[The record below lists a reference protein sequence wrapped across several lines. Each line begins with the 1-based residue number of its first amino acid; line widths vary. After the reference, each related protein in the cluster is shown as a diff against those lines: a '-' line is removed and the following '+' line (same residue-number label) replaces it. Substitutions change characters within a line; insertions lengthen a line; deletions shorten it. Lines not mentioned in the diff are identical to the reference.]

1 MTMST
6 RVLMECKKQ
15 HRSKQVD
22 NNKEDIILVFKN
34 GKVTTTTT
42 GAKLIGIKLLIV
54 LTKIALDKYR

>member
-1 MTMST
+1 
-6 RVLMECKKQ
+6 MECKKQ

-42 GAKLIGIKLLIV
+42 SAKLIGIKLLIV
-54 LTKIALDKYR
+54 LTKVALNKYR